1 MGGVTLNTAIATS
14 DGRRIPVIV
23 PSRYYQSYLVG
34 ENSFGSFPASAMVDF
49 LARQGFDGIDLSID
63 SLDIFDDSVKSVYL
77 SLKRR
82 ADALGLT
89 IPVCHLPFYMPDPE
103 DAAAMKRYSASVEKA
118 LDIAG
123 AMGIPCAVIHPIVRH
138 SSRCCRDR
146 WIKKNMDFLTPICR
160 RAGELGV
167 SVAVENMAGIP
178 YKSAVGD
185 EVFGTTAK
193 DVVLLADA
201 LGIGV
206 CWDTGHANITGLCQS
221 AELSVIGKR
230 LSVLHLHGND
240 GKKDAH
246 LLPCNPRSTMD
257 VDDLVRGLRSV
268 GFTEHRGIYLDF
280 EVKTSSLPADASV
293 REDFARLTMK
303 SAKWFARKL

>member
-1 MGGVTLNTAIATS
+1 
-14 DGRRIPVIV
+14 
-23 PSRYYQSYLVG
+23 
-34 ENSFGSFPASAMVDF
+34 
-49 LARQGFDGIDLSID
+49 LS
-63 SLDIFDDSVKSVYL
+63 
-77 SLKRR
+77 
-82 ADALGLT
+82 

-103 DAAAMKRYSASVEKA
+103 NADAMKKYLASVEKA

-123 AMGIPCAVIHPIVRH
+123 GMGIPCAVIHPVVRH

-146 WIKKNMDFLTPICR
+146 WITKNMDFLTPVCR
-160 RAGELGV
+160 RARELGV

-178 YKSAVGD
+178 YKSVVGD

-221 AELSVIGKR
+221 AELSVIGDR

-257 VDDLVRGLRSV
+257 VDDLVRGLKSI
-268 GFTEHRGIYLDF
+268 GFTKRRGVYLDF
-280 EVKTSSLPADASV
+280 EVKTSSLPADASA
-293 REDFARLTMK
+293 RENFALLTQK